1 MAIVPSG
8 RHSVEP
14 SALLGERCSRARNDL
29 GRSADDLG
37 SPGRPRPS
45 ALLRR
50 VELRRTRTDD
60 GYEYL
65 AILIRE
71 PLAASDVARIQRF
84 LDEIDTDPSARWVY
98 RPGHN
103 G

>member
-1 MAIVPSG
+1 MAIVPPGATRVNSLD
-8 RHSVEP
+8 VEIP
-14 SALLGERCSRARNDL
+14 GL
-29 GRSADDLG
+29 DDLG
-37 SPGRPRPS
+37 PARSDDHGPARPGILS
-45 ALLRR
+45 RR

-71 PLAASDVARIQRF
+71 PLAASDVAQVQRF